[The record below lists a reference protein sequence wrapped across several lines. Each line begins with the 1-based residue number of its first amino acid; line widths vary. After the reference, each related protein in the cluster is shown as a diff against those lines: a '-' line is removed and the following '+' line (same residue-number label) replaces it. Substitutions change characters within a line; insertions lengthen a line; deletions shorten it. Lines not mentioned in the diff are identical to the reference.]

1 MSLRMKVKFKMQDME
16 LCKYRMDKKIKIAN
30 GQGFWG
36 DSIDAPMRLIK
47 NPSIDY
53 LTLDYLAEVT
63 MAIMQKQYNKN
74 PNAGFASDFVLFI
87 RDNYMHMM
95 NNDIKVITN
104 AGGVNPHTC
113 ANRIKEIDDR
123 IKVAVVDGDN
133 ILNEIHN
140 YINDGVCFDNLD
152 TGESVESIKDSIC
165 SANIYVDSFIVS
177 EALAEN
183 PHIVL
188 GGRITDPGLVVGPC
202 VYEFGWNRDDYDKLA
217 LSTVAGHIVECGAQ
231 CTGGN
236 HTRWWEVDNLADI
249 GYPILEVNSSGQ
261 FIVSKDESTGGLIN
275 RMTVVEQ
282 LLYEMG
288 DPKRY
293 LSPDVTVDFTS
304 IDLVDNKN
312 NTVSINDVNGKA
324 PTDTLKVAIN
334 YISGYKA
341 NGKLTVTAPYA
352 EKKANKISE
361 IILDRLKKKGVE
373 FDKHRVDLIGY
384 NSCSADVLELP
395 KNPNEITV
403 SISVKDKSRDKLEQF
418 SKELAPVITN
428 GPPGVTGFSGGR
440 PKIQEVISYWPT
452 LIPKSMV
459 QTKVKV
465 Y

>member
-1 MSLRMKVKFKMQDME
+1 
-16 LCKYRMDKKIKIAN
+16 MDKIIKIAN

-36 DSIDAPMRLIK
+36 DSIDAPVELIK
-47 NPSIDY
+47 NSSIDY

-74 PNAGFASDFVLFI
+74 PNAGFASDFVIFVK
-87 RDNYMHMM
+87 DNFVHMID
-95 NNDIKVITN
+95 NNIKVITN
-104 AGGVNPHTC
+104 AGGVNPHAC
-113 ANRIKEIDDR
+113 AKLIKEIDSK
-123 IKVAVVDGDN
+123 IKIAVIEGDN
-133 ILNEIHN
+133 ILDNIHQ
-140 YINDGVCFDNLD
+140 YIDDGVTFDNLD
-152 TGESVESIKDSIC
+152 TGESIELIKDSIC

-177 EALAEN
+177 KALEEK

-202 VYEFGWNRDDYDKLA
+202 LYEFGWDDNDYHRIA

-236 HTRWWEVDNLADI
+236 HTRWWEVDDLASI
-249 GYPILEVNSSGQ
+249 GYPIVEIKESGR
-261 FIVSKDESTGGLIN
+261 FTISKDKDSGGLIN
-275 RMTVVEQ
+275 KMTVIEQ

-304 IDLVDNKN
+304 IDLIDNN
-312 NTVSINDVNGKA
+312 DNTVSVLDVKGAA
-324 PTDTLKVAIN
+324 PTDTFKVAVN

-352 EKKANKISE
+352 VNKANKIAE
-361 IILDRLKKKGVE
+361 IILSRLERKGVV
-373 FDKHRVDLIGY
+373 FDEHRVDLIGY
-384 NSCSADVLELP
+384 DSCTADVFDLP
-395 KNPNEITV
+395 KNPNEVTL
-403 SISVKDKSRDKLEQF
+403 SISVKDKSREKLEKF

-459 QTKVKV
+459 NTKVRM